1 MSRAAH
7 DRAIARLIRAFRSR
21 SNLRPAALFG
31 FGAVIVLLGIKFGMS
46 NIATSALAAW
56 LIIAGVALGAV
67 AVAMVMLRPDAAND
81 N

>member
-7 DRAIARLIRAFRSR
+7 VRIVSRLIRVFRSR
-21 SNLRPAALFG
+21 SNLRPAALFCL
-31 FGAVIVLLGIKFGMS
+31 GAVVVLLGMAFGMS
-46 NIATSALAAW
+46 NIASSALAAW

-67 AVAMVMLRPDAAND
+67 AVAMIILRPDAAND

>member
-21 SNLRPAALFG
+21 SNLRPAVLFCL
-31 FGAVIVLLGIKFGMS
+31 GAVIVLFGMAFGMS
-46 NIATSALAAW
+46 NIASSALAAW

-67 AVAMVMLRPDAAND
+67 AVAMIMLRPDAAND

>member
-21 SNLRPAALFG
+21 SNLRPAVLFCLG
-31 FGAVIVLLGIKFGMS
+31 TVVVLLGIKLGAS
-46 NIATSALAAW
+46 NIVSSALAAW
-56 LIIAGVALGAV
+56 LIIGGVVLGAV
-67 AVAMVMLRPDAAND
+67 AVAMTMLRPNAAND